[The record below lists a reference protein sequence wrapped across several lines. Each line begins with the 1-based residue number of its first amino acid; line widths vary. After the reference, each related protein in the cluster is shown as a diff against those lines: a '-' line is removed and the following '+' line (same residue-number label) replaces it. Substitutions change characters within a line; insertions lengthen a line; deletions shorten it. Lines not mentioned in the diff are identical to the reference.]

1 MPRIIPI
8 RDLKNTAAISQ
19 MCNESTEPIYVTK
32 NGYGDMVLMS
42 MKAYEEKLM
51 MLELYEKLAI
61 AEEEVKNGK
70 TKDGVAAKAA
80 GKVPCIISRSL
91 IVLTGSFPI
100 FLNTCLFSFRIQQR
114 RPHLL
119 RKSYLCMKR

>member
-32 NGYGDMVLMS
+32 NGSGDMVLMS

-70 TKDGVAAKAA
+70 TKDGVAALQK
-80 GKVPCIISRSL
+80 
-91 IVLTGSFPI
+91 
-100 FLNTCLFSFRIQQR
+100 
-114 RPHLL
+114 L
-119 RKSYLCMKR
+119 REKYHV

>member
-61 AEEEVKNGK
+61 AEEEVKNAK
-70 TKDGVAAKAA
+70 TKEGVAELQK
-80 GKVPCIISRSL
+80 
-91 IVLTGSFPI
+91 
-100 FLNTCLFSFRIQQR
+100 
-114 RPHLL
+114 L
-119 RKSYLCMKR
+119 REKYHV

>member
-8 RDLKNTAAISQ
+8 RDIKNTAAISQ

-70 TKDGVAAKAA
+70 TTDGVAALQK
-80 GKVPCIISRSL
+80 
-91 IVLTGSFPI
+91 
-100 FLNTCLFSFRIQQR
+100 
-114 RPHLL
+114 L
-119 RKSYLCMKR
+119 REKYHV

>member
-1 MPRIIPI
+1 MNMI
-8 RDLKNTAAISQ
+8 RPVSDLRNNFAEISKTVHETAQ
-19 MCNESTEPIYVTK
+19 PVFLTK

-70 TKDGVAAKAA
+70 TKDGVAALQK
-80 GKVPCIISRSL
+80 
-91 IVLTGSFPI
+91 
-100 FLNTCLFSFRIQQR
+100 
-114 RPHLL
+114 L
-119 RKSYLCMKR
+119 REKYHV